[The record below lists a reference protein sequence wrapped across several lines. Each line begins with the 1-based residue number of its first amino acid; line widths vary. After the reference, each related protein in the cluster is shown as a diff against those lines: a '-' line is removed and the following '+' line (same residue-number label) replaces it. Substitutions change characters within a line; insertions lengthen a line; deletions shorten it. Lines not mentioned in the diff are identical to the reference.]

1 MNLSLNERL
10 SPVLERSLA
19 RIRELFGDS
28 DDLNI
33 VRFETSGIKCAV
45 LTLEGMTSS
54 SDLSKMLF
62 SPLMDFKKLL
72 AQPSDI
78 YDYLMRK
85 GLFSTES
92 KPIRS
97 YSDVSERLCSGF
109 AVVLIN
115 GEKRGAAIGAQ
126 GFKTRSISEP
136 ATENNIKGSM
146 EALSDNLKTSMSLI
160 RRRLK
165 SPLLRFETLKAGKI
179 SQTELAIVYISGK
192 APESLVEEVKS
203 RIGEIRLDII
213 SGTGCLEPFLSGNSG
228 SFFSGCST
236 TERPDT
242 LAAKINEG
250 RIAVLI
256 DGVPFTVVCP
266 ALFMENFQAVDDYE
280 EKPYFAFLQR
290 LLRYLSFLMAGFLPG
305 IYLAATIHH
314 PEILAKTIMTNLITS
329 EEDTPFPLMLEM
341 VIVVVLFEIMR
352 EAGLRLPKAVGGA
365 VSIVG
370 GLVIGDAAVT
380 SGLISSPLLIVIG
393 ITVTCSF
400 VLPSLNPQLTVLRF
414 IGILAGGLW
423 GFFGMAVFCL
433 LVLVNASASDC
444 LNVPYLSP
452 AAPFT
457 MKATRDLL
465 WRVGYRKMQKRK
477 VTVESLNGS
486 GREA

>member
-1 MNLSLNERL
+1 MNISEN
-10 SPVLERSLA
+10 LERSLGK
-19 RIRELFGDS
+19 IRELFGNS

-33 VRFETSGIKCAV
+33 VRFEASGIKCAV

-78 YDYLMRK
+78 YSFLVRK

-92 KPIRS
+92 KPVRT
-97 YSDVSERLCSGF
+97 YSDISQRLCSGF

-115 GEKRGAAIGAQ
+115 GEKRGVAFGAQ

-136 ATENNIKGSM
+136 TTENNLKGCM

-165 SPLLRFETLKAGKI
+165 SPLLRFETMKSGEI
-179 SQTELAIVYISGK
+179 SQTELCIVYIAGK
-192 APESLVEEVKS
+192 APESLVGEVRA
-203 RIGEIRLDII
+203 RIEEIRLDVI
-213 SGTGCLEPFLSGNSG
+213 SGTGCLEPFLSKSTG

-250 RIAVLI
+250 RIAVLV
-256 DGVPFTVVCP
+256 DGVPFAIVCP

-290 LLRYLSFLMAGFLPG
+290 LLRYLSFLLAGFLPG

-314 PEILAKTIMTNLITS
+314 PEILAKTILTNLIAS

-341 VIVVVLFEIMR
+341 LIVVTLFEIMR

-380 SGLISSPLLIVIG
+380 SGLISSPLLIIIG
-393 ITVTCSF
+393 ITATCSF
-400 VLPSLNPQLTVLRF
+400 VLPSLNPQLTILRY
-414 IGILAGGLW
+414 IGVFAGGLA
-423 GFFGMAVFCL
+423 GFFGMAVFS
-433 LVLVNASASDC
+433 LVILVNASAGDC

-452 AAPFT
+452 IAPFT

-465 WRVGYRKMQKRK
+465 LRAGYRKMQKQK
-477 VTVESLNGS
+477 ITVESLNGS
-486 GREA
+486 GGNNENS

>member
-1 MNLSLNERL
+1 MNISSSLEHSLSE
-10 SPVLERSLA
+10 
-19 RIRELFGDS
+19 IRELFGNS

-33 VRFETSGIKCAV
+33 VRFEASGIKCAV
-45 LTLEGMTSS
+45 LTLEAMTSS
-54 SDLSKMLF
+54 GDLSKMLF

-72 AQPSDI
+72 AEPRDV
-78 YDYLMRK
+78 YNFLTRK
-85 GLFSTES
+85 GIFSTES
-92 KPIRS
+92 KPLRT

-115 GEKRGAAIGAQ
+115 GERRGVAFGAQ

-136 ATENNIKGSM
+136 TTENNIKGCM

-165 SPLLRFETLKAGKI
+165 TPKLRFETLKAGKL
-179 SQTELAIVYISGK
+179 SQTDLAITYISGK
-192 APESLVEEVKS
+192 APESLVSEVRS
-203 RIGEIRLDII
+203 RLQEIELDLI
-213 SGTGCLEPFLSGNSG
+213 SGTGCLEPFLSGTQG

-256 DGVPFTVVCP
+256 DGVPFAVVVP

-380 SGLISSPLLIVIG
+380 SGLISSPLLIIIG
-393 ITVTCSF
+393 ITTTCSF
-400 VLPSLNPQLTVLRF
+400 VLPSLNPQLTALRF
-414 IGILAGGLW
+414 IGIFAGGLA
-423 GFFGMAVFCL
+423 GFFGMAVFS
-433 LVLVNASASDC
+433 LVILVNASATDC
-444 LNVPYLSP
+444 LSVPYLSP

-457 MKATRDLL
+457 LKATRDLL
-465 WRVGYRKMQKRK
+465 WRAGYRRMQKHR

-486 GREA
+486 GGIDENS

>member
-1 MNLSLNERL
+1 MNLSDN
-10 SPVLERSLA
+10 LERTLSK
-19 RIRELFGDS
+19 IRELFGNS

-33 VRFETSGIKCAV
+33 VRFEASGIKCAV
-45 LTLEGMTSS
+45 LTLDGMTSS
-54 SDLSKMLF
+54 ADLSKMLF

-136 ATENNIKGSM
+136 FTENNIKGCM
-146 EALSDNLKTSMSLI
+146 EALTDNLKTSMSLI

-165 SPLLRFETLKAGKI
+165 SPLLRFETMKAGEI

-192 APESLVEEVKS
+192 APENLVNEVRS
-203 RIGEIRLDII
+203 RLNEIELDVI
-213 SGTGCLEPFLSGNSG
+213 SDTGCLEPFLSNSPG

-236 TERPDT
+236 TERPDV

-250 RIAVLI
+250 RIAVLV
-256 DGVPFTVVCP
+256 DGVPFAVVCP

-280 EKPYFAFLQR
+280 EKPHFAFLQR
-290 LLRYLSFLMAGFLPG
+290 LLRYLSFLLAGFLPG

-314 PEILAKTIMTNLITS
+314 PEILAKTIMTNLIAS

-341 VIVVVLFEIMR
+341 LIVVTLFEIMR

-380 SGLISSPLLIVIG
+380 SGLISSPLLIIIG
-393 ITVTCSF
+393 ITATCSF
-400 VLPSLNPQLTVLRF
+400 VLPSLNPQLTILRY
-414 IGILAGGLW
+414 IGIFAGGLA
-423 GFFGMAVFCL
+423 GFFGMAVFS
-433 LVLVNASASDC
+433 LVILVNAAAGDC
-444 LNVPYLSP
+444 LKVPYLSP
-452 AAPFT
+452 MAPFT

-465 WRVGYRKMQKRK
+465 FRAGYKKMQKRK
-477 VTVESLNGS
+477 MTVESLNGS
-486 GREA
+486 GRES

>member
-1 MNLSLNERL
+1 MNENLSP
-10 SPVLERSLA
+10 SLERSIA
-19 RIRELFGDS
+19 KVRELFGGS

-33 VRFETSGIKCAV
+33 VRFETAGIKCAV

-54 SDLSKMLF
+54 ADLSKMLF
-62 SPLMDFKKLL
+62 SPLMDFKKIL
-72 AQPSDI
+72 AQPQDVYSF
-78 YDYLMRK
+78 LMRK
-85 GLFSTES
+85 GIFSTES
-92 KPIRS
+92 KHVRT

-109 AVVLIN
+109 AVVLID
-115 GEKRGAAIGAQ
+115 GEKRGVAFGAQ

-136 ATENNIKGSM
+136 STENNLKGCM
-146 EALSDNLKTSMSLI
+146 EAFSDNLKTSMSLV
-160 RRRLK
+160 RRRIK
-165 SPLLRFETLKAGKI
+165 SPLLRFETMKAGKI
-179 SQTELAIVYISGK
+179 SQTELAIAYISGK
-192 APESLVEEVKS
+192 APERLVNEVKS
-203 RIGEIRLDII
+203 RLRKIRLDII
-213 SGTGCLEPFLSGNSG
+213 SGTGCLEPFLSPNPG

-236 TERPDT
+236 TERPDV

-256 DGVPFTVVCP
+256 DGVPFAVVCP

-290 LLRYLSFLMAGFLPG
+290 LLRYLSFLAAGFLPG
-305 IYLAATIHH
+305 FYLAATIHH

-380 SGLISSPLLIVIG
+380 SGLISSPLLIIIG
-393 ITVTCSF
+393 ITATCSF
-400 VLPSLNPQLTVLRF
+400 VLPSLNPQLTALRF
-414 IGILAGGLW
+414 IGIFAGGLW
-423 GFFGMAVFCL
+423 GFFGMAVFS
-433 LVLVNASASDC
+433 LVILVNAAAGDC
-444 LNVPYLSP
+444 LSVPYLSP

-465 WRVGYRKMQKRK
+465 WRVGYRKMQKNR

-486 GREA
+486 GRES

>member
-1 MNLSLNERL
+1 MNISEN
-10 SPVLERSLA
+10 LERSLGK
-19 RIRELFGDS
+19 IRELFGNS

-33 VRFETSGIKCAV
+33 VRFEASGIKCAV

-78 YDYLMRK
+78 YSFLMRK

-92 KPIRS
+92 KPVRT
-97 YSDVSERLCSGF
+97 YSDISQRLCAGF

-115 GEKRGAAIGAQ
+115 GEKRGVAFGAQ

-136 ATENNIKGSM
+136 TTENNLKGCM

-165 SPLLRFETLKAGKI
+165 SPLLRFETMKSGEI
-179 SQTELAIVYISGK
+179 SQTELCIVYISGK
-192 APESLVEEVKS
+192 APESLVGEV
-203 RIGEIRLDII
+203 RARLGEIRLDVI
-213 SGTGCLEPFLSGNSG
+213 SGTGCLEPFLSKGTG

-250 RIAVLI
+250 RIAVLV
-256 DGVPFTVVCP
+256 DGVPFAIVCP

-290 LLRYLSFLMAGFLPG
+290 LLRYLSFLLAGFLPG

-314 PEILAKTIMTNLITS
+314 PEILAKTILTNLIAS

-341 VIVVVLFEIMR
+341 LIVVTLFEIMR

-380 SGLISSPLLIVIG
+380 SGLISSPLLIIIG
-393 ITVTCSF
+393 ITATCSF
-400 VLPSLNPQLTVLRF
+400 VLPSLNPQLTILRY
-414 IGILAGGLW
+414 IGVFAGGLA
-423 GFFGMAVFCL
+423 GFFGMAVFS
-433 LVLVNASASDC
+433 LVILVNASAGDC

-452 AAPFT
+452 IAPFT

-465 WRVGYRKMQKRK
+465 LRAGYRKMQKQK
-477 VTVESLNGS
+477 ITVESLNGS
-486 GREA
+486 GGNNENS

>member
-1 MNLSLNERL
+1 MNLSEN
-10 SPVLERSLA
+10 LERSLSKVK
-19 RIRELFGDS
+19 ELFGDS
-28 DDLNI
+28 VDLNI
-33 VRFETSGIKCAV
+33 DRFEAAGIKCAV

-62 SPLMDFKKLL
+62 SPLMDFKKLF
-72 AQPSDI
+72 AEPADI
-78 YDYLMRK
+78 YNYLMRK

-92 KPIRS
+92 KALRT
-97 YSDVSERLCSGF
+97 YSDISERLSSGF
-109 AVVLIN
+109 AVVLID

-146 EALSDNLKTSMSLI
+146 EAFSDNLKTSMSMI

-165 SPLLRFETLKAGKI
+165 SPLLRFETMKAGKI
-179 SQTELAIVYISGK
+179 SRTELAIAYISGK
-192 APESLVEEVKS
+192 APESLVNEVKS
-203 RIGEIRLDII
+203 RLGEIKLDII
-213 SGTGCLEPFLSGNSG
+213 SGTGCLEPFLSQNPG

-242 LAAKINEG
+242 LVAKINEG

-256 DGVPFTVVCP
+256 DGVPFAVVCP

-290 LLRYLSFLMAGFLPG
+290 LFRYLSFLAAGFLPG

-341 VIVVVLFEIMR
+341 IIVVVLFEIMR

-380 SGLISSPLLIVIG
+380 SGLISSPLLIIIG
-393 ITVTCSF
+393 ITATCSF
-400 VLPSLNPQLTVLRF
+400 VLPSLNPQLTALRF
-414 IGILAGGLW
+414 IGIFAGGLA
-423 GFFGMAVFCL
+423 GFFGMAVFS
-433 LVLVNASASDC
+433 LVILVNASASDC
-444 LNVPYLSP
+444 LSVPYLSP

-465 WRVGYRKMQKRK
+465 FRVGYRKMQKHK

-486 GREA
+486 GRES